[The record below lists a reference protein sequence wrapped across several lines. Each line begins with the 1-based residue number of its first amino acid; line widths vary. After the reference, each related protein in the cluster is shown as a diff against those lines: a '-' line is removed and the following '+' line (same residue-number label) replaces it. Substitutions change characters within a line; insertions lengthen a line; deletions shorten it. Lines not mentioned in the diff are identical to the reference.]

1 MLKNGLKRRD
11 FIKILSIGG
20 SGLLVGCTFNSHKI
34 FSEGNEKDENLGLFV
49 HIKVNNQIT
58 IISPNSELGQGI
70 HTAHAMIICE
80 ELEADWTKV
89 AVATGSFHPEYK
101 KNLFVQS
108 TGASNGV
115 SAWKDKLSKIGAGIK
130 EMLIEAGAEQMG
142 VPKNECIALNSF
154 VIHTQ
159 SKESISYG
167 LIAKNASKLSIPSSP
182 NIKNKSKYKLIG
194 KSIPRLD
201 IPQKV
206 NGKAIFAGDIKL
218 PGMVYAQVKHFPASG
233 VKLKSFNEKSAL
245 ESQGVEKVLVIPNGI
260 AVVADSTWHAIKGM
274 EALNPNFHLDNEKN
288 ISSEKIETG
297 FNEALNSMKDS
308 NDDESTLDLEYK
320 MPFLSHAAIEST
332 NCTAHVTSSSCEI
345 WAPTQSQSIC
355 FDKILEITDIPEE
368 NITIHTPYVGGGFGR
383 RIKVDEV
390 ADAVFISKNIKKPVQ
405 VLWSREED
413 IQNDYFHSGSKARYQ
428 IKINNEGLPKQ
439 WNNQVVK
446 PDFMAQDYGIL
457 NTLNFNPFNYLFTP
471 NDSFIPGI
479 IGVTESPYKIENAN
493 FDYTN
498 YDPGIPIGPWRSVF
512 ISNAF
517 YIESAIDEVAHF
529 AKKEPLEYRKKLI
542 GNNPRIQ
549 NIIEILEKQSNWSK
563 TLPSRHGKGIALFH
577 ELDGVIA
584 QVATVS
590 VSPRG
595 KLEILKIDCVVDLG
609 SYINPSIVK
618 SQIEGGIVMGIS
630 STLKEEIIFEDG
642 IVSQNN
648 FDTYKIAK
656 MKDIPEI
663 EITLVESDINSK
675 AVDFGVFPVA
685 PALTNA
691 IYAATGKR
699 IRNLPIGKQKLI

>member
-11 FIKILSIGG
+11 FIKVLSIGG

-89 AVATGSFHPEYK
+89 SVSTGSFHPEYK

-115 SAWKDKLSKIGAGIK
+115 SAWKVKLSKIGAGIK

-142 VPKNECIALNSF
+142 VQKNECIALNSF
-154 VIHTQ
+154 VIHKR
-159 SKESISYG
+159 SKESVSFG

-182 NIKNKSKYKLIG
+182 NLKNKSKYKFIG

-201 IPQKV
+201 VPQKV
-206 NGKAIFAGDIKL
+206 NGKAIFAGDMKL

-233 VKLKSFNEKSAL
+233 GSLKSFNEKSAL
-245 ESQGVEKVLVIPNGI
+245 ESPGVEKVLVLPNGI

-274 EALNPNFHLDNEKN
+274 EALNPNFHLDNEKK
-288 ISSEKIETG
+288 ISSEKIETR

-308 NDDESTLDLEYK
+308 SDDETLLDLEYK

-428 IKINNEGLPKQ
+428 ININNEGFPKQ

-457 NTLNFNPFNYLFTP
+457 NTLDFNPFNYLFTP

-479 IGVTESPYKIENAN
+479 IGVTKSPYKIENAN
-493 FDYTN
+493 FNYTN
-498 YDPGIPIGPWRSVF
+498 FDPGIPIGPWRSVF

-529 AKKEPLEYRKKLI
+529 AKKEPLEYRKTLI

-549 NIIEILEKQSNWSK
+549 NIIEILEKKSNWSK
-563 TLPSRHGKGIALFH
+563 TLPTGHGKGIALFH

-590 VSPRG
+590 VSPSG

-663 EITLVESDINSK
+663 EITLVESDTNSK
-675 AVDFGVFPVA
+675 GVDFGVFPVA

>member
-11 FIKILSIGG
+11 FIKVLSIGG

-89 AVATGSFHPEYK
+89 SVSTGSFHPEYK

-142 VPKNECIALNSF
+142 VQKNECIALNSF
-154 VIHTQ
+154 VIHKR
-159 SKESISYG
+159 SKESVSFG

-182 NIKNKSKYKLIG
+182 NLKNKSKYKFIG

-201 IPQKV
+201 VPQKV
-206 NGKAIFAGDIKL
+206 NGKAIFAGDMKL

-233 VKLKSFNEKSAL
+233 GSLKSFNEKSAL
-245 ESQGVEKVLVIPNGI
+245 ESPGVEKVLVLPNGI
-260 AVVADSTWHAIKGM
+260 SVIADSTWHAIKGM
-274 EALNPNFHLDNEKN
+274 EALNPNFHLDNEKK
-288 ISSEKIETG
+288 ISSEKIETR

-308 NDDESTLDLEYK
+308 SDDETLLDLEYK

-428 IKINNEGLPKQ
+428 ININNDGFPEQ

-457 NTLNFNPFNYLFTP
+457 NTLDFNPFNYLFTP

-479 IGVTESPYKIENAN
+479 IGVTKSPYKIEKAN
-493 FDYTN
+493 FNYTN
-498 YDPGIPIGPWRSVF
+498 FDPGIPIGPWRSVF

-663 EITLVESDINSK
+663 EITLVESDTNSK
-675 AVDFGVFPVA
+675 GVDFGVFPVA